1 MTKRP
6 KKPERKLKG
15 MPRAKKGDRFLVI
28 KGSGK
33 GCYHV
38 IPLKKKKR
46 TKRAKKKGRKK
57 K

>member
-38 IPLKKKKR
+38 IPLKKKKG
-46 TKRAKKKGRKK
+46 KKKAKRRKK
-57 K
+57 KR